1 MYLCTVKP
9 VLSSHPQD
17 IAFHRIGLLLKMI
30 KRPCYAIID
39 HLCKKKRNS
48 LKILL
53 TLISGE
59 KHRLNFTTKII
70 VLIEWFLSMRL
81 FITGGRQYKQVVVTH
96 SKVTTAIKEK
106 RSWRL

>member
-9 VLSSHPQD
+9 VLSGHPQD
-17 IAFHRIGLLLKMI
+17 IALHRIGLILKMI

-39 HLCKKKRNS
+39 HFMLKNT
-48 LKILL
+48 LVKILL

-59 KHRLNFTTKII
+59 KHRFNFTTKIL

-106 RSWRL
+106 RS

>member
-9 VLSSHPQD
+9 VLSGHPQD
-17 IAFHRIGLLLKMI
+17 IALHRIGLILKMI

-39 HLCKKKRNS
+39 QKLV
-48 LKILL
+48 KILL